1 MKSNRKGA
9 EPKTGNAK
17 QVDPAQRK
25 PVNLSREEI
34 AKLAE
39 QYWRD
44 RGREHGTAMTADAIA
59 TLADEGEDVSRYF
72 TNKGSMIDPI
82 QRVNVDFTAPML
94 QELDNAA
101 RELNISRQAVIKT
114 LLRQAL
120 DQHYL
125 AVANRR
131 AVVSSPSMRRA

>member
-1 MKSNRKGA
+1 MKSTRKKSAADVGD
-9 EPKTGNAK
+9 AK
-17 QVDPAQRK
+17 QVGPGEAK
-25 PVNLSREEI
+25 PRTFSHS
-34 AKLAE
+34 K
-39 QYWRD
+39 
-44 RGREHGTAMTADAIA
+44 RGDAMTADAIA
-59 TLADEGEDVSRYF
+59 TLADNGKDVSRYF
-72 TNKGSMIDPI
+72 TNKGRMMEPI

-125 AVANRR
+125 AAAHQVTNAPGPGIRR
-131 AVVSSPSMRRA
+131 A